1 MIPTITMTRKHR
13 WPTRPAMKSRTSTS
27 TASLFFWH
35 RWAAFVGVFFIFCFG
50 MGKVIN
56 TAIMKSD
63 GPPNKWNQI
72 GSQPRGKREDLTS
85 NAVMEQQQLNEMV
98 QRFPTPRLQTDD
110 GNEEIAEMHA
120 REDLL
125 LDYYSW
131 VDRSSGKVRIPI
143 SRAMQLIAQH
153 GLPVAADEQTE
164 TLLAGD
170 KAPVVTVPLTDGF
183 ARTGFEQQY
192 RETIEQQRLRGER
205 QGDQAA
211 LTGGAAKSEALFWL
225 GWKGDIS
232 STA

>member
-1 MIPTITMTRKHR
+1 MPTHDPHYHDDPKAPLADSPGYEVTDVNVNGIVVFL
-13 WPTRPAMKSRTSTS
+13 
-27 TASLFFWH
+27 ASLG
-35 RWAAFVGVFFIFCFG
+35 AFVGVFFIFCFG

-56 TAIMKSD
+56 TAIIKSD

-85 NAVMEQQQLNEMV
+85 NAVMEQQQLNQMV

-170 KAPVVTVPLTDGF
+170 KAPVVAVPLTDGF

-192 RETIEQQRLRGER
+192 RETIEQQQLRGNR

-211 LTGGAAKSEALFWL
+211 LSVGAAAK
-225 GWKGDIS
+225 
-232 STA
+232 

>member
-1 MIPTITMTRKHR
+1 MPTHDPHYHDDPKAPLADSPGYEVTDVNVNGIVVFL
-13 WPTRPAMKSRTSTS
+13 
-27 TASLFFWH
+27 ASLG
-35 RWAAFVGVFFIFCFG
+35 AFVGVFFIFCFG

-56 TAIMKSD
+56 TAIIKSD
-63 GPPNKWNQI
+63 GPSNKWNQI

-85 NAVMEQQQLNEMV
+85 NAVMEQQQLNQMV

-192 RETIEQQRLRGER
+192 RETIEQQMLRGNR

-211 LTGGAAKSEALFWL
+211 LTVGAAAK
-225 GWKGDIS
+225 
-232 STA
+232 

>member
-1 MIPTITMTRKHR
+1 MPTHDPNYHDDPKAPLADSPGYEVTDVNVNGIVVFL
-13 WPTRPAMKSRTSTS
+13 
-27 TASLFFWH
+27 ASLG
-35 RWAAFVGVFFIFCFG
+35 AFVGVFFIFCFG

-56 TAIMKSD
+56 TAIIKSD
-63 GPPNKWNQI
+63 GPSNKWNQI

-85 NAVMEQQQLNEMV
+85 NAVMEQQQLNQMV

-143 SRAMQLIAQH
+143 ARAMQLIAQH

-170 KAPVVTVPLTDGF
+170 KAPVVVVPLTDGF

-211 LTGGAAKSEALFWL
+211 LTVGAAAK
-225 GWKGDIS
+225 
-232 STA
+232 